1 MNRFHIVVPNYQRL
15 QSFVENF
22 HKISGINTRLD
33 AIFIFDCTP
42 ENVWEEQLAIADR
55 LRTYD
60 LEWNRNLFF
69 IRRRN
74 WGVNHGAQLDYF
86 RAILDG
92 LIQTPRFVA
101 FMQEHFLDLKNY
113 VKEDTIPEHSRYDL
127 SAIAKKFES
136 DPQIGCAFHARNGVR
151 VSTSNPVTDSA
162 KEFFGDGEVLLE
174 GATRRGFLID
184 GGNFIVRPEL
194 YLRWFSAHLRFL
206 TDGDGGY
213 GFSHVWEARL
223 GQILYDQKIKWC
235 DLSRN
240 LEYTTI
246 AELDELQKSL
256 SQKISKLWYDNRVW
270 YFYYG
275 KDQWKYPPLPL
286 KSMLRYYFT
295 FMAQNKSFPRDTS
308 LEFCQPRDS

>member
-15 QSFVENF
+15 HSFVENF
-22 HKISGINTRLD
+22 QKIIGVDPRMD
-33 AIFIFDCTP
+33 AIFIFDCSP
-42 ENVWEEQLAIADR
+42 ENVWVEQLAIANR
-55 LRTYD
+55 LCAYD
-60 LEWNRNLFF
+60 LEWNKNLFF

-92 LIQTPRFVA
+92 LIQTPRLVA

-113 VKEDTIPEHSRYDL
+113 VKEDTIPENSMYDL

-136 DPQIGCAFHARNGVR
+136 DPRIGCAFHARYGVR
-151 VSTSNPVTDSA
+151 VSTSNPVTDRA
-162 KEFFGDGEVLLE
+162 KEFFGDSEIILQR
-174 GATRRGFLID
+174 ATRRGFLID

-194 YLRWFSAHLRFL
+194 YLKWFSAHPHYL
-206 TDGDGGY
+206 TAGDGSY

-235 DLSRN
+235 DLVRN

-246 AELDELQKSL
+246 AELDGLEKIL
-256 SQKISKLWYDNRVW
+256 SEKVSKLWYDNRVW

-275 KDQWKYPPLPL
+275 RDQWKYLPLPL
-286 KSMLRYYFT
+286 KSVLGYFPT
-295 FMAQNKSFPRDTS
+295 FKAQRASYPRNTRLVS
-308 LEFCQPRDS
+308 CQP